1 MSDGQIVSVRILTLE
16 RPSGYFHTSTF
27 NLAIGERCVV
37 DNGGLRLGIVE
48 GFLEAGQRVGEQ
60 LDRIVRPATPGD
72 LEAYERNRED
82 TEAILTA
89 TRETVSQYDLP
100 MHLVAAEY
108 TLDRSQLRIYFTAP
122 HRVDFRALLRE
133 LAARFGARIEL
144 RQMGVRD
151 EARLK
156 GAVGR
161 CGRIIC
167 CNGFLRE
174 PKPIP
179 MELAYVQELFV
190 SPERITGICGRLMC
204 CLSYEHEAYRQ
215 ELATMPGLGTWVICD
230 GVQGKIVSH
239 NIFQH
244 TVTLLTEAQER
255 IEADATRVKVLP
267 SRKKGKK
274 KETEQDE
281 PPPSS
286 DG

>member
-1 MSDGQIVSVRILTLE
+1 MTDGQIVLVRILTLE
-16 RPSGYFHTSTF
+16 RPNGYFHASTF
-27 NLAIGERCVV
+27 NLTIGERCVV
-37 DNGGLRLGIVE
+37 DSGGLRLGTVE
-48 GFLEAGQRVGEQ
+48 GFLAAGQGVGEQ
-60 LDRIVRPATPGD
+60 LDRIVRLATPAD
-72 LEAYERNRED
+72 LEAYEKNRED
-82 TEAILTA
+82 TEAVLTS
-89 TRETVSQYDLP
+89 TRETVAQHDLP

-122 HRVDFRALLRE
+122 HRVDFRSLLRE
-133 LAARFGARIEL
+133 LSARFGTRIEL

-156 GAVGR
+156 GAIGR

-204 CLSYEHEAYRQ
+204 CLSYEYEAYRQ
-215 ELATMPGLGTWVICD
+215 EMTKMPSLGTWVTYE
-230 GVQGKIVSH
+230 GTQGKIISH

-244 TVTLLTEAQER
+244 TVTILTDAEER
-255 IEADATRVKVLP
+255 IEADAMRVKTLP

-274 KETEQDE
+274 KEQGV

-286 DG
+286 GG

>member
-1 MSDGQIVSVRILTLE
+1 MTDGQIVLVRILTLK
-16 RPSGYFHTSTF
+16 RPNGYFHASTF
-27 NLAIGERCVV
+27 NLTIGERCVV
-37 DNGGLRLGIVE
+37 DNGGLRLGTVE
-48 GFLEAGQRVGEQ
+48 GFLAAGQGVGEQ
-60 LDRIVRPATPGD
+60 LDRIVRLATPAD
-72 LEAYERNRED
+72 LEAYEKNRED
-82 TEAILTA
+82 TEAVLTS
-89 TRETVSQYDLP
+89 TRETVAQHDLP

-122 HRVDFRALLRE
+122 HRVDFRSLLRE
-133 LAARFGARIEL
+133 LSARFGTRIEL

-156 GAVGR
+156 GAIGR

-204 CLSYEHEAYRQ
+204 CLSYEYESYRQ
-215 ELATMPGLGTWVICD
+215 EMTKMPRLGTWVTYE
-230 GVQGKIVSH
+230 GTQGKIISH

-244 TVTLLTEAQER
+244 TVTILTDAEER
-255 IEADATRVKVLP
+255 IEADATRVKTLP
-267 SRKKGKK
+267 PRKKGKK
-274 KETEQDE
+274 KEQDA

-286 DG
+286 GG

>member
-1 MSDGQIVSVRILTLE
+1 MTDGQIVLVRILTLE
-16 RPSGYFHTSTF
+16 RPTGYFHTSTF
-27 NLAIGERCVV
+27 NLTIGERCIV
-37 DNGGLRLGIVE
+37 DQGGLRLGRVE
-48 GFLEAGQRVGEQ
+48 GFLAAGQGVSEQ
-60 LDRIVRPATPGD
+60 LDRIVRLATSAD
-72 LEAYERNRED
+72 LEAYEKNRED
-82 TEAILTA
+82 TEAVLTS
-89 TRETVSQYDLP
+89 TRETVAHHGLP

-122 HRVDFRALLRE
+122 HRVDFRSLLRE
-133 LAARFGARIEL
+133 LATRFGARIEL

-156 GAVGR
+156 GAIGR

-215 ELATMPGLGTWVICD
+215 EMKKMPSLGTWVNYE
-230 GVQGKIVSH
+230 GTQGKIISH

-244 TVTLLTEAQER
+244 TVTLLTDAEER
-255 IEADATRVKVLP
+255 IEVDATRVKTLP
-267 SRKKGKK
+267 PRKKEKK
-274 KETEQDE
+274 KEQDA

-286 DG
+286 SG